1 MIALC
6 IGNRKSLNEF
16 NEYRIEL
23 PQRHIS
29 GGAIAGFGARRVL
42 RLLHA
47 VKMRSGEPKEI
58 ELFVRSWKRIGRDK
72 ERNATI
78 LDQSVHF

>member
-47 VKMRSGEPKEI
+47 VKMRSGEPKGNRAI
-58 ELFVRSWKRIGRDK
+58 RSIVETDRAG
-72 ERNATI
+72 
-78 LDQSVHF
+78 